1 MSTRSINPLGTFDR
15 WLFESYQLNA
25 NHWGLFRI
33 TYALYMLVFVG
44 LPELTYLAGLP
55 DAFFNPPRISIGQ
68 LASGYPGY
76 AFLQILGLLIV
87 GLFLCILFGYRT
99 RTASIAGATL
109 AVFAKSF
116 VYSTGQI
123 NHDFMVWMVPVA
135 GAFANWGAAY
145 SLDSKSTEKKNSEV
159 HNWPIMFLVIAF
171 TFALALSGY
180 KKYLGG
186 WASLEFAAVNQSFIR
201 NYIVVQREYLMAPH
215 MINFDSFIFWKALDY
230 LTLVFEI
237 GIVVGIVFP
246 KVFRWFLLATVG
258 FHASN
263 LLLLNIDFSFNFAFY
278 ALFLPWNRIEGWV
291 KLSRIGTLLDSMI
304 QPKVAWVVS
313 LAYLIFFLLTE
324 SSLATFSFGL
334 VGVDY
339 LGNAVFRTS
348 LAATI
353 AAWLIFDFLTHLR
366 SREKQTNRHV
376 APGSATLNSPLV
388 K

>member
-1 MSTRSINPLGTFDR
+1 MSNRSINPLGIFDR
-15 WLFESYQLNA
+15 WLFDSYKLNA

-55 DAFFNPPRISIGQ
+55 DAFFNPPRISISQ

-76 AFLQILGLLIV
+76 AFLKILGLLIV
-87 GLFLCILFGYRT
+87 AHFLCILFGYRT

-123 NHDFMVWMVPVA
+123 NHDFMVWMVPIA

-145 SLDSKSTEKKNSEV
+145 SLDSQSTEKRNSEV

-180 KKYLGG
+180 KKYLSG

-215 MINFDSFIFWKALDY
+215 MITFDNFIFWKTLDY

-246 KVFRWFLLATVG
+246 KVFRWFLLATVV
-258 FHASN
+258 FHAAN

-278 ALFLPWNRIEGWV
+278 ALFLPWSRIGAWV
-291 KLSRIGTLLDSMI
+291 KLSRIGTLLNSTI
-304 QPKVAWVVS
+304 QPKVAWMAS
-313 LAYLIFFLLTE
+313 LAYLVFFLLTE
-324 SSLATFSFGL
+324 SSLATFTFGL
-334 VGVDY
+334 VGIDY
-339 LGNAVFRTS
+339 LGNAVIRTA

-353 AAWLIFDFLTHLR
+353 AAWLIFDYLKNPR
-366 SREKQTNRHV
+366 STGKSTNRQAALAAQH
-376 APGSATLNSPLV
+376 
-388 K
+388 